1 MWDKDKMGEMDEE
14 KKAKWIKKLTELGVP
29 EEKVDESLIWSVK
42 KTSYKLSKLRLIL
55 DKKGVEE
62 AKAKEIVE
70 KLVDKALGKDLAKI
84 KEWQEKH
91 NEK

>member
-42 KTSYKLSKLRLIL
+42 KTSFKLSKLRLIL
-55 DKKGVEE
+55 DEKGVEE
-62 AKAKEIVE
+62 SKAKEIVE
-70 KLVDKALGKDLAKI
+70 KLVTKALEKDLVKI

-91 NEK
+91 KEK